1 MRRQAQ
7 DSYQVLYSRFQMPS
21 EIYLS
26 LMKALFIRRE
36 DYWIYPLS
44 TLGMLLVASML
55 YAGAIQLRLL
65 TGLAG
70 FSILYFMTYI
80 IRKNYSKRLA
90 ALYLLGHLLASIAFA
105 LAAYYLTN

>member
-1 MRRQAQ
+1 
-7 DSYQVLYSRFQMPS
+7 
-21 EIYLS
+21 
-26 LMKALFIRRE
+26 MKPLFIRRE

-44 TLGMLLVASML
+44 ILGVLMVGSML

-70 FSILYFMTYI
+70 FSIFYFMVYI

-90 ALYLLGHLLASIAFA
+90 ALYLLGHLIAAILLA